1 MSSKP
6 YQPKKPTAYVPFL
19 RRFTDERE
27 REKADTMRLYR
38 AVTAAFAQSG
48 WSDHDPLD
56 LIFAEVRP
64 QLGHYPTLYA
74 NTLAHLFIQLTTDE
88 RVFFPIDEPEWDVLT
103 LQEGVEVRALLR
115 AQEYFLAHQ
124 QRLLALYVDRMV
136 AVMRVLA
143 DDLPIPADEP
153 SLFSIPL
160 YELIDVNALIEA
172 IYDVFASLDLIN
184 SGLFTELRQYLYL
197 KLCNASGASP
207 SADDPKVI
215 PASKR
220 GLPAAQAVEAYLGGT
235 AFAEFLAISVPLRVP
250 LETFFSHTWI
260 VAGSGTGKTQFL
272 QNLILHFLEHD
283 ERPSLVVVDSQA
295 DMIAKLSRLRCF
307 TSSDDPPLILIT
319 PKDIAHPPAINI
331 FDLGQRMRRYDP
343 VVKEQVVAGAIQT
356 LEYLFSGV
364 IGADLT
370 AKQNV
375 FFRFISRL
383 LISLPETLGRTATLL
398 DMLAIMDDIG
408 PYQEAIAQLP
418 PIQRAFFERDFAA
431 KGFAQTKEQIKYRL
445 NAILENPT
453 LERLFTAPRTQLDLF
468 AEFNTPGSVILVDT
482 SREFLKGASAHFG
495 RIFISLVLKNILE
508 RAAIPER
515 QRHPTFLVIDEAAE
529 YFDTN
534 IDDLL
539 NQARKYRCGVVMAH
553 QYLDQANP
561 QLRSSLASNT
571 AIKMAAGVSTA
582 DARHLAPDMR
592 TTADFILR
600 QPRLHFSA
608 FVRGLTPQA
617 ISVPIEVGKL
627 EAQERMSAEEYRHF
641 LASNAARV
649 SAPAA
654 ERQAQPPLR
663 KEAAPSPKP
672 TRAQTPPTQGPAQSK
687 RRTRKD
693 EHPDHVDTKPSSE
706 W

>member
-27 REKADTMRLYR
+27 REKADTIRLYR
-38 AVTAAFAQSG
+38 AVTAAFAHSG

-56 LIFAEVRP
+56 LIFSQVRP

-74 NTLAHLFIQLTTDE
+74 NALATLFIHLTTDE
-88 RVFFPIDEPEWDVLT
+88 RVFFPIDEPQWDVLT

-115 AQEYFLAHQ
+115 AQEYFLVHQ

-153 SLFSIPL
+153 SLFSISL

-172 IYDVFASLDLIN
+172 IYDVFASLDLID

-197 KLCNASGASP
+197 KLCNASGASL
-207 SADDPKVI
+207 SVDDPKVI
-215 PASKR
+215 PAGKR
-220 GLPAAQAVEAYLGGT
+220 GLPPAQAVEAYLGGT

-295 DMIAKLSRLRCF
+295 DMIAKLSRLQGF
-307 TSSDDPPLILIT
+307 ASTDTPLILIT

-398 DMLAIMDDIG
+398 DMLAIMDNIR
-408 PYQEAIAQLP
+408 PYEEAIAQLP

-468 AEFNTPGSVILVDT
+468 AELNTSGSVILVDT

-508 RAAIPER
+508 RAAIPEH

-617 ISVPIEVGKL
+617 ISVPVEVGKL
-627 EAQERMSAEEYRHF
+627 EAQERMSAEGYQGF

-654 ERQAQPPLR
+654 PPETQR
-663 KEAAPSPKP
+663 PPRREAAAAAPPSAARRP
-672 TRAQTPPTQGPAQSK
+672 TVEGPHKAGHNN
-687 RRTRKD
+687 RKD
-693 EHPDHVDTKPSSE
+693 ENPDHVDTKPSSE